1 MVELFPPP
9 FDESPDA
16 KTARPLPQHD
26 RVASTGDGNL
36 ERPLSTWES
45 LDGYISLFSRWAGP
59 IALIAALGLIGWLF
73 LR

>member
-16 KTARPLPQHD
+16 QAARPLPQHD
-26 RVASTGDGNL
+26 RAVSTSNGNR
-36 ERPLSTWES
+36 ERPLSTMES
-45 LDGYISLFSRWAGP
+45 LDSYISLFSRWAGP
-59 IALIAALGLIGWLF
+59 AALIAALGLIGWLF